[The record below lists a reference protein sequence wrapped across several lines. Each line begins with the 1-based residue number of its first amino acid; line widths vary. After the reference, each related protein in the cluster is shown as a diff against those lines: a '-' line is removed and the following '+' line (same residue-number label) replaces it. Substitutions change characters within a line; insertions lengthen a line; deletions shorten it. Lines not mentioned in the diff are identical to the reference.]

1 MIQGIKKRIK
11 QALIHRL
18 THAFSESV
26 EENLL
31 ERYIAECGITNYFNF
46 NFGKQKEKTLSFVN
60 EMSCSDGHIYKYAP
74 SCHKPNI
81 YSSTYACLLLSLYGE
96 IDKLS
101 ENEKLNWISYFDS
114 FQKADGFFY
123 DESICNEIYDNTDW
137 WGKRHLL
144 PHIIMAYT
152 ALGTKPKYEFT
163 WLKDCYSPHKL
174 DELIAN
180 VNWNSAIMD
189 DTDIDNKIMNI
200 GVCLQYQRDFRNDE
214 EADAAIKYLKEK
226 LLERIN
232 PATGFWGN
240 YNLSNKAELARMIQ
254 FSYHL
259 QRLFFYDKY
268 KFLNAERMI
277 DLILKSQNAYGG
289 FAVQLNSSACADI
302 DAINPL
308 IYLSKETDYRK
319 KEIEAALQRA
329 FIFVLSNQNP
339 DGGFVFKRD
348 APFYYGANEMSSQKN
363 ESAMFPT
370 WFRTLCLAYMCD
382 YLNCGSFNII
392 KCPGY

>member
-1 MIQGIKKRIK
+1 MRH
-11 QALIHRL
+11 LSC
-18 THAFSESV
+18 TSSESV
-26 EENLL
+26 ERNLL
-31 ERYIAECGITNYFNF
+31 EQYIAEYGIVNFFDFNF
-46 NFGKQKEKTLSFVN
+46 EKQKEKTISFVN
-60 EMSCSDGHIYKYAP
+60 EMSCSDKYIYKYA
-74 SCHKPNI
+74 STCHKPNI
-81 YSSTYACLLLSLYGE
+81 YASTYACLLLSLYGE

-123 DESICNEIYDNTDW
+123 DESICNKIYDNTDW

-152 ALGTKPKYEFT
+152 ALGAKPKYEFT
-163 WLKDCYSPHKL
+163 WLKDYYSTQKL
-174 DELIAN
+174 DELVAC

-189 DTDIDNKIMNI
+189 NTDIDNKIMNI

-214 EADAAIKYLKEK
+214 AAGTAISYLKEK
-226 LLERIN
+226 LLEKLN
-232 PATGFWGN
+232 PTTGFWGC
-240 YNLSNKAELARMIQ
+240 YNLNNKTEHARMIQ

-259 QRLFFYDKY
+259 QRLFFYDNY
-268 KFLNAERMI
+268 KFSNVERMI
-277 DLILKSQNAYGG
+277 DLILGSQNAYGG
-289 FAVQLNSSACADI
+289 FAAQLNSSACADI

-308 IYLSKETDYRK
+308 IYFSKESDYRK
-319 KEIEAALQRA
+319 REIETALRRA
-329 FIFVLSNQNP
+329 FIFILSNQNS
-339 DGGFVFKRD
+339 DGGFVFMRD
-348 APFYYGANEMSSQKN
+348 APFYYGAKEMSSRKN

-382 YLNCGSFNII
+382 YLSCGNFYIV